1 MLKKEAD
8 NSKKINLKKEIRYKL
23 CTCGASNNIPFCDD
37 SHRELNKKIKSNYKS
52 LKITPEED
60 IELKVSC
67 KNWKENKSK

>member
-1 MLKKEAD
+1 MSEEGAD
-8 NSKKINLKKEIRYKL
+8 NSKTINLKKGIKYKL

-37 SHRELNKKIKSNYKS
+37 GHRELNKKIKSNYKS